1 VRTFVT
7 GGTGFVGGAIVDALV
22 AEGRDVVALA
32 RSDEGARALEERGA
46 RPARGDIL
54 DGGDV
59 ERAARGCEVVYHVA
73 GVNAFCVRDPTPMF
87 RANVD
92 GARRVVE
99 AAARA
104 GARRVVYTSSAAAIG
119 EAKGTVGREDT
130 PHRGWF
136 LSAYERSKF
145 EGERA
150 AFDTARAAGIELV
163 SVNPASVQGP
173 GRTHGTAKLLLDYLN
188 GKLSLVVDSRF
199 SLVDVADCTRG
210 HLLAEE
216 RGRPGERYLLSGAT
230 LTVRE
235 AVELLG
241 QVAGLDARPRALPP
255 PLALAGATAVELVS
269 RVRRRKPPVCREMVR
284 TLLHGH
290 AYDGSRATRELG
302 LVYTPIE
309 ESLRRTLSWYV
320 DQGLVTPST
329 DAAPGLR

>member
-1 VRTFVT
+1 MRTFVT

-32 RSDEGARALEERGA
+32 RSDEGAGALEERGA

-54 DGGDV
+54 DGADV
-59 ERAARGCEVVYHVA
+59 ERAARGCEVVYHAA
-73 GVNAFCVRDPTPMF
+73 GVNEFCVRDPTPMF

-92 GARRVVE
+92 GTRTVVE

-119 EAKGTVGREDT
+119 EAKGALGREDT
-130 PHRGWF
+130 PHRGSF

-150 AFDTARAAGIELV
+150 AFESARAAGIELV

-199 SLVDVADCTRG
+199 SLVDVADCSRG
-210 HLLAEE
+210 HLLGEE

-269 RVRRRKPPVCREMVR
+269 RVRGRKAPVCREMVR

-309 ESLRRTLSWYV
+309 ESLQRTLSWYV